1 MKKLIAMVLALIMM
15 LSMAACTAGKT
26 NETTDDQADIFSKY
40 PADINEW
47 TSENFNAYFKD
58 MGVYTDDKWAYV
70 QDHETYYAGTPV
82 DTCSGYMD
90 DTGLYF
96 TAVFIVN
103 PDSTEGD
110 GKAMLEHIRTNK
122 SFPEELNNLPVD
134 HLAGNVAFFY
144 SFSSD
149 EEFYNKFDAA
159 VKQLFEKLGVTPD
172 F

>member
-15 LSMAACTAGKT
+15 LSMAACTAGKS
-26 NETTDDQADIFSKY
+26 NETTGGQGDILSKY
-40 PADINEW
+40 PANINEW
-47 TSENFNAYFKD
+47 TSENFNEYFKE

-70 QDHETYYAGTPV
+70 QDHENYYAGTAV

-90 DTGLYF
+90 DMGLYF
-96 TAVFIVN
+96 TAVFIIN
-103 PDSTEGD
+103 PDSTEAD
-110 GKAMLEHIRTNK
+110 GKAMLEHIRANK
-122 SFPEELNNLPVD
+122 SFPEELNSLPVD

-144 SFSSD
+144 SFSTD